1 MRVTVRHLT
10 GIAAAALLVA
20 GAGTA
25 QAQGKGHGKAHR
37 GAEAR
42 SHEDREDRDD
52 RRVDPR
58 HQRSGRDDPRYDRRG
73 EYDPRYEHRGDYDRR
88 YERNG
93 ARVPPGLAKKGGLPP
108 GLAKK
113 PGGMPPGQYRKRY
126 STNDGVSVLSDVL
139 GRHGYHVVR
148 ETRAGDSR
156 YVYYRGADRTL
167 HRAVVSPG
175 ADRPQFGG
183 LAGRMLREVQSQLP

>member
-1 MRVTVRHLT
+1 MRVSVQHLT
-10 GIAAAALLVA
+10 GIAAAALLLA

-25 QAQGKGHGKAHR
+25 QAQGKGHGKEHR

-42 SHEDREDRDD
+42 VHEDRDD
-52 RRVDPR
+52 RDERRVDPR
-58 HQRSGRDDPRYDRRG
+58 HQRSGRGDPRYEHRG
-73 EYDPRYEHRGDYDRR
+73 EYDPRYE
-88 YERNG
+88 RNG
-93 ARVPPGLAKKGGLPP
+93 AGVPPGLAKKGGLPP

-113 PGGMPPGQYRKRY
+113 PGGMPPGQYKKRY
-126 STNDGVSVLSDVL
+126 STREGVSVLSDVL

-148 ETRAGDSR
+148 QTSVGDSR

-167 HRAVVSPG
+167 HRAVVRPG